1 MQIDYKSELNAAQY
15 DAVMHDEGPLLVIA
29 GAGSGKT
36 RTVVYRLAR
45 LVEQGVAPE
54 SILLLTFTR
63 KAAGEMLF
71 RAGGLLGYGLGG
83 VSGGTFHSFAY
94 GVLKRHHL
102 LLGFERGFSITDRS
116 DCTQLVADAKS
127 NLGLG
132 KGDRSFPKK
141 DTVLDILSKSR
152 NKEANV
158 GTIIQNEAFHL
169 LPYVEDMERMAVEYA
184 RLKKESCLLDYD
196 DLLFELERLLRD
208 EPDVAVSLRSRFSHI
223 MVDEYQDTNRV
234 QARIVKLLTGGR
246 GNVMAVGDDAQSIYA
261 FRGAVVANILDFP
274 SEFPGA
280 KIVRLERNYRS
291 TQEVLDLANA
301 VLANAQRKFEK
312 RLYTEHTGGA
322 MPEVV
327 KTLSDQSQSRLVLEK
342 IIELNKRYEMH
353 EIAVLF
359 RAGYQSYSLEV
370 QLNKLGIAFQ
380 KFGGIKFTEAA
391 HVKDA
396 LAFMR
401 VQINPADSVAWKRVL
416 GHIKGVGPKTAD
428 KIVQAA
434 ISGDGKALGRFTKRF
449 AELMPMLEFLNQL
462 RMDNPKPE
470 ASLGRIIEF
479 YTPLLMAAYPDDYP
493 RRQQGLE
500 QLESIS
506 AQYSECD
513 QFLAEINLD
522 NPMEDAEEIRKN
534 ALVLSTIHSA
544 KGLEWDAVLILDL
557 VEERFPGRRA
567 MQRPEDME
575 EERRLMYVAATRAR
589 KFLGMYV
596 PESLYVRHLERSEPV
611 RPSPFV
617 LELPPLTYVEYKEG
631 YGGRLQRPVQAQID
645 KPSGAGSMNAVSSAS
660 SGNSSESGGSG
671 KDKAPVRLGFCHHK
685 IYGRGKVL
693 EYIPPD
699 KYRVNFTGFGL
710 KVIIGQYLEME

>member
-1 MQIDYKSELNAAQY
+1 MLIDYKSELNAAQY
-15 DAVMHDEGPLLVIA
+15 DAVMHDDGPLLVIA

-45 LVEQGVAPE
+45 LVEQGIAPE

-63 KAAGEMLF
+63 KAAGEMLS
-71 RAGGLLGYGLGG
+71 RAGELLGYGLGG

-94 GVLKRHHL
+94 GVLRSHHL
-102 LLGFERGFSITDRS
+102 LLGFKRGFSIMDRS
-116 DCTQLVADAKS
+116 DCTQLIADAKA

-141 DTVLDILSKSR
+141 DTVLDLVSKSR

-158 GTIIQNEAFHL
+158 GSIIQGEAFHL
-169 LPYVEDMERMAVEYA
+169 LPYVEDVERMGSEYA
-184 RLKKESCLLDYD
+184 RLKRANGLLDYD
-196 DLLFELERLLRD
+196 DLLFEMECLLR
-208 EPDVAVSLRSRFSHI
+208 EHPDVATSLRSRFTHV

-234 QARIVKLLTGGR
+234 QARIVKLLTGGS

-261 FRGAVVANILDFP
+261 FRGAVVENILNFP
-274 SEFPGA
+274 QEFLGA
-280 KIVRLERNYRS
+280 KVVRLERNYRS
-291 TQEVLDLANA
+291 TQPVLDLANA
-301 VLANAQRKFEK
+301 ILSNAQRKFDK
-312 RLYTEHTGGA
+312 RLYTESSDGA

-342 IIELNKRYEMH
+342 VIELSKRYDMH

-359 RAGYQSYSLEV
+359 RAGYQSYGLEV

-380 KFGGIKFTEAA
+380 KYGGIKFTEAA
-391 HVKDA
+391 HIKDA

-401 VQINPADSVAWKRVL
+401 VQVNAVDSVAWKRVL

-428 KIVQAA
+428 KIIQAA
-434 ISGDGKALGRFTKRF
+434 TNGDQKALTRFTKRF
-449 AELMPMLEFLNQL
+449 FELTPILEFLNQL

-470 ASLGRIIEF
+470 ISMERILEF
-479 YTPLLMAAYPDDYP
+479 YTPLLMATYPDDYP

-500 QLESIS
+500 QLESIA
-506 AQYSECD
+506 AQYRDCD

-534 ALVLSTIHSA
+534 ALVLSTVHSA
-544 KGLEWDAVLILDL
+544 KGLEWDAVLVIDL

-567 MQRPEDME
+567 LQRPEDME

-589 KFLGMYV
+589 KFLGLYV
-596 PESLYVRHLERSEPV
+596 PESLYVRHLERSEPA
-611 RPSPFV
+611 RPSPFI
-617 LELPPLTYVEYKEG
+617 LELPRLSFMEYKEG
-631 YGGRLQRPVQAQID
+631 YGGRLQRPAQAVGGR
-645 KPSGAGSMNAVSSAS
+645 SGQEAFKAGKV
-660 SGNSSESGGSG
+660 GNIVNSQKEREERTG
-671 KDKAPVRLGFCHHK
+671 PVRLGFCNHK

-693 EYIPPD
+693 EHIPPD
-699 KYRVNFTGFGL
+699 KYRVNFSGFGL
-710 KVIIGQYLEME
+710 KVIVGQYLEME